1 MNILI
6 VDDEP
11 PSRRGVRE
19 ALKEIGIKEGI
30 REAASIDQALKEIKH
45 ERPDVILL
53 DIEMRGGV
61 MGFDL
66 LEKLPAEGI
75 PVVFV
80 TAYEQH
86 AVRAFSVKAHD
97 YLLKPVDPKRLKETL
112 AVIQEKTLRENP
124 PLGPEDK
131 ILLPDGSKYHYVRV
145 GDIQILESNDSYTKV
160 IRQDGN
166 NMINGSLK
174 SVLDRLD
181 PDLFFSTTRKT
192 AVNLREIT
200 AVSENEAG
208 NIVLEIGEHT
218 PIELSRRRS
227 VLFRKKRGI

>member
-11 PSRRGVRE
+11 PSRRGLRQ

-30 REAASIDQALKEIKH
+30 REASSIDQALKEIKI

-66 LEKLPAEGI
+66 LEKLPADGI
-75 PVVFV
+75 PVIFV
-80 TAYEQH
+80 TAYQQH

-112 AVIQEKTLRENP
+112 AVIQEKTLKENP
-124 PLGPEDK
+124 PLGYEDK

-160 IRQDGN
+160 IRKDGN

-174 SVLDRLD
+174 SVLARLD
-181 PDLFFSTTRKT
+181 PNLFFSPTRKN

-200 AVSENEAG
+200 DVSENAAG
-208 NIVLEIGEHT
+208 NIIIEVGNYP
-218 PIELSRRRS
+218 PIQLTRRRS
-227 VLFRKKRGI
+227 VFFRKKRGI